1 MTMLELDAWLTK
13 LAGVLGACA
22 SLAFLRGAWSERIL
36 MAIGGAIVS
45 YYASPWMSARTGL
58 PEGLSGFL
66 LGLFGMAVCA
76 KVWEVLHQLPI
87 AEMWTALLDGIRN
100 RIGGGGR

>member
-1 MTMLELDAWLTK
+1 MTMFEIDAWLTK

-22 SLAFLRGAWSERIL
+22 SLFFMRVPWTERIV
-36 MAIGGAIVS
+36 MAVGGAIVS

-66 LGLFGMAVCA
+66 LGLFGMTVCA
-76 KVWEVLHQLPI
+76 KAWEVLHQTPI
-87 AEMWTALLDGIRN
+87 AEMWTSVLDGIRN
-100 RIGGGGR
+100 RISGGGR